1 MSFFSSFRAFDV
13 TLIYSNSHKFT
24 ENNIY
29 FLLFLRKSTMNM
41 KITALIFLFL
51 FITVTTKAQD
61 TFSITAVDPVTGLV
75 GSAGASCIAGSI
87 ILSDVHPNRGV
98 IHTQASYNA
107 TNQQVARNLMNLGFT
122 PQQII
127 DSVVARDSNPFIRQY
142 GITDFVGSNI
152 RTAGYTGVNCTN
164 YKNHMLGPNFTV
176 QGNILLGQQ
185 ILDSMYS
192 RFMNTNGTLAEKL
205 MAALQGAKVIGA
217 DTRCQ
222 PVRSSISAF
231 IRVAKPTD
239 PQNGPYWLDLNV
251 QTVPS
256 PKDPIDSLQVLFNQ
270 WQTTG
275 ISNNQGIYPEEYSL
289 NQNYPNPFNPVT
301 NISFDIA
308 KLSGVKLAV
317 YDVTGSEVAVLADNM
332 FHRGRYSVNFDAS
345 GLASGIYIYRLFVYD
360 INNSNEQ
367 YFTDTK
373 KMILLK

>member
-1 MSFFSSFRAFDV
+1 MK
-13 TLIYSNSHKFT
+13 KF
-24 ENNIY
+24 I
-29 FLLFLRKSTMNM
+29 
-41 KITALIFLFL
+41 IILFL
-51 FITVTTKAQD
+51 FVYSISSSITAQD

-98 IHTQASYNA
+98 IHTQAQYNA
-107 TNQQVARNLMNLGFT
+107 TNQAIGRNLMNLGFS

-127 DSVVARDSNPFIRQY
+127 DSLVARDTNPFIRQY
-142 GITDFVGSNI
+142 GITDFIGNTV

-164 YKNHMLGPNFTV
+164 YKNHNLGPTFTV

-192 RFMNTNGTLAEKL
+192 RYVNTPGTMAEKL
-205 MAALQGAKVIGA
+205 MASLQGAKVIGA

-239 PQNGPYWLDLNV
+239 PQSGPYWLDLNV

-275 ISNNQGIYPEEYSL
+275 ISNNQGIYPETFSL
-289 NQNYPNPFNPVT
+289 GQNFPNPFNPVT
-301 NISFDIA
+301 SITFDIGT
-308 KLSGVKLAV
+308 LSYVKLAV
-317 YDVTGSEVAVLADNM
+317 YDVAGKEVAVLADYN
-332 FHRGRYSVNFDAS
+332 FHRGRYTIDFDAA
-345 GLASGIYIYRLFVYD
+345 GLASGVYIYRIFAADVLNTSKNV
-360 INNSNEQ
+360 
-367 YFTDTK
+367 FTDTK
-373 KMILLK
+373 KMVVIK

>member
-1 MSFFSSFRAFDV
+1 M
-13 TLIYSNSHKFT
+13 K
-24 ENNIY
+24 
-29 FLLFLRKSTMNM
+29 
-41 KITALIFLFL
+41 KITAFFL
-51 FITVTTKAQD
+51 FILLINSSFGQD

-107 TNQQVARNLMNLGFT
+107 TNQSVGRNLMNLGFT

-127 DSVVARDSNPFIRQY
+127 DSLIARDANHFVRQY
-142 GITDFVGSNI
+142 GITDFVGSNV

-164 YKNHMLGPNFTV
+164 YKNHNLGPTFTV

-185 ILDSMYS
+185 ILDSMYN
-192 RFMNTNGTLAEKL
+192 RYMNTPGTMAEKL

-222 PVRSSISAF
+222 PFRSSISAF

-239 PQNGPYWLDLNV
+239 PQSGPYWLDLNV

-256 PKDPIDSLQVLFNQ
+256 PRDPIDSLQILFNQ

-275 ISNNQGIYPEEYSL
+275 ISNNQGIYPETFSL
-289 NQNYPNPFNPVT
+289 EQNYPNPFNPVT
-301 NISFDIA
+301 NITFDIGT
-308 KLSGVKLAV
+308 LSFVKLAV
-317 YDVTGSEVAVLADNM
+317 YDITGKEIAVLADYN
-332 FHRGRYSVNFDAS
+332 FHRGRYTINFDAA
-345 GLASGIYIYRLFVYD
+345 GLASGVYIYRIFAADVLNTS
-360 INNSNEQ
+360 NNI
-367 YFTDTK
+367 FTDTK
-373 KMILLK
+373 KLILLK

>member
-1 MSFFSSFRAFDV
+1 M
-13 TLIYSNSHKFT
+13 K
-24 ENNIY
+24 
-29 FLLFLRKSTMNM
+29 
-41 KITALIFLFL
+41 KITAFFL
-51 FITVTTKAQD
+51 FILLINSSFGQD

-107 TNQQVARNLMNLGFT
+107 TNQSVGRNLMNLGFT

-127 DSVVARDSNPFIRQY
+127 DSLIARDANHFVRQY
-142 GITDFVGSNI
+142 GITDFVGSNV

-164 YKNHMLGPNFTV
+164 YKNHNLGPTFTV

-185 ILDSMYS
+185 ILDSMYN
-192 RFMNTNGTLAEKL
+192 RYMNTPGTMAEKL

-222 PVRSSISAF
+222 PFRSSISAF

-239 PQNGPYWLDLNV
+239 PQSGPYWLDLNV

-256 PKDPIDSLQVLFNQ
+256 PRDPIDSLQILFNQ

-275 ISNNQGIYPEEYSL
+275 ISNNQGIYPETLSL
-289 NQNYPNPFNPVT
+289 EQNYPNPFNPVT
-301 NISFDIA
+301 NITFDIGT
-308 KLSGVKLAV
+308 LSFVKLAV
-317 YDVTGSEVAVLADNM
+317 YDITGKEIAVLADYN
-332 FHRGRYSVNFDAS
+332 FHRGRYTINFDAA
-345 GLASGIYIYRLFVYD
+345 GLASGVYIYRIFAADVLNTS
-360 INNSNEQ
+360 NNI
-367 YFTDTK
+367 FTDTK
-373 KMILLK
+373 KLILLK

>member
-1 MSFFSSFRAFDV
+1 M
-13 TLIYSNSHKFT
+13 K
-24 ENNIY
+24 
-29 FLLFLRKSTMNM
+29 
-41 KITALIFLFL
+41 KITAFFL
-51 FITVTTKAQD
+51 FILLINSSFGQD

-107 TNQQVARNLMNLGFT
+107 TNQSVGRNLMNLGFT

-127 DSVVARDSNPFIRQY
+127 DSLIARDANHFVRQY
-142 GITDFVGSNI
+142 GITDFIGTTV

-164 YKNHMLGPNFTV
+164 YKNHNLGPTFTV

-192 RFMNTNGTLAEKL
+192 RYINTPGTMAEKL

-217 DTRCQ
+217 DTRCN
-222 PVRSSISAF
+222 PIRSSISAF

-256 PKDPIDSLQVLFNQ
+256 PKDPIDSLQILFNQ

-275 ISNNQGIYPEEYSL
+275 ISNNQGIYPETFSL
-289 NQNYPNPFNPVT
+289 EQNYPNPFNPVT
-301 NISFDIA
+301 NITFDIGT
-308 KLSGVKLAV
+308 LSFVKLAV
-317 YDVTGSEVAVLADNM
+317 YDITGKEIAVLADYN
-332 FHRGRYSVNFDAS
+332 FHRGRYTINFDAA
-345 GLASGIYIYRLFVYD
+345 GLASGVYIYRIFAADVL
-360 INNSNEQ
+360 NTSSNI
-367 YFTDTK
+367 FTDTK
-373 KMILLK
+373 KLILLK

>member
-1 MSFFSSFRAFDV
+1 
-13 TLIYSNSHKFT
+13 
-24 ENNIY
+24 
-29 FLLFLRKSTMNM
+29 M
-41 KITALIFLFL
+41 KLIFI
-51 FITVTTKAQD
+51 ITVVLLTIINPLNAQD

-87 ILSDVHPNRGV
+87 IFSDVHPNRGV
-98 IHTQASYNA
+98 IHTQASYRSQ
-107 TNQQVARNLMNLGFT
+107 NQAYARSLMIMGLS

-127 DSVVARDSNPFIRQY
+127 DSLIAHDNQNNPTIRQY
-142 GITDFVGSNI
+142 GITDFIGNTV

-164 YKNHMLGPNFTV
+164 YKNHNLGPTFTV

-192 RFMNTNGTLAEKL
+192 RYVNTPGTMAEKL

-239 PQNGPYWLDLNV
+239 PQSGPYWLDLNV

-275 ISNNQGIYPEEYSL
+275 ISNNQGIYPETFSL
-289 NQNYPNPFNPVT
+289 GQNFPNPFNPAT
-301 NISFDIA
+301 SITFDIGT
-308 KLSGVKLAV
+308 LSYVKLAV
-317 YDVTGSEVAVLADNM
+317 YDVAGKEVAVLADYN
-332 FHRGRYSVNFDAS
+332 FHRGRYTIDFDAA
-345 GLASGIYIYRLFVYD
+345 GLASGVYIYRIFAADVLNTSKNV
-360 INNSNEQ
+360 
-367 YFTDTK
+367 FTDTK
-373 KMILLK
+373 KMVVIK

>member
-1 MSFFSSFRAFDV
+1 
-13 TLIYSNSHKFT
+13 
-24 ENNIY
+24 
-29 FLLFLRKSTMNM
+29 M
-41 KITALIFLFL
+41 KYIFI
-51 FITVTTKAQD
+51 ITVVLLTIINPLNAQD

-98 IHTQASYNA
+98 IHTQAQYNA
-107 TNQQVARNLMNLGFT
+107 TNQAIGRNLMNLGFS

-127 DSVVARDSNPFIRQY
+127 DSLVARDTNPFIRQY
-142 GITDFVGSNI
+142 GITDFIGNTV

-164 YKNHMLGPNFTV
+164 YKNHNLGPTFTV

-192 RFMNTNGTLAEKL
+192 RYVNTPGTMAEKL
-205 MAALQGAKVIGA
+205 MASLQGAKVIGA

-239 PQNGPYWLDLNV
+239 PQSGPYWLDLNV

-256 PKDPIDSLQVLFNQ
+256 PRDPIDSLQVLFNQ

-275 ISNNQGIYPEEYSL
+275 ISNNQGIYPETFSL
-289 NQNYPNPFNPVT
+289 EQNFPNPFNPVT
-301 NISFDIA
+301 NITFDIGT
-308 KLSGVKLAV
+308 LSYVKLAV
-317 YDVTGSEVAVLADNM
+317 YDVAGKEVAVLADYN
-332 FHRGRYSVNFDAS
+332 FHRGRYTIDFDAA
-345 GLASGIYIYRLFVYD
+345 GLASGVYLYRIFAADVM
-360 INNSNEQ
+360 NTSKNV
-367 YFTDTK
+367 FTDTK
-373 KMILLK
+373 KMVVIK